1 MRPNGVVVPAP
12 SLDEHLSLLER
23 VEDLAVE
30 QLVSELCS
38 DMPIRRQISPT
49 VIPWLKRTSAS
60 RRWPMICSTEKRL
73 FAIYLSP
80 LYKDPDA
87 ESL

>member
-1 MRPNGVVVPAP
+1 MRPNGVVMPAP
-12 SLDEHLSLLER
+12 SLDKNLSLLER

-38 DMPIRRQISPT
+38 DTPIRRQNSPT

-60 RRWPMICSTEKRL
+60 RR
-73 FAIYLSP
+73 
-80 LYKDPDA
+80 
-87 ESL
+87 